1 MDVKANKKNNNF
13 KKNILALL
21 RTVFNLKDENHFSN
35 EYYPQKSV
43 RLVLFD
49 FNSNISKSQKL
60 ITLLFLY
67 FLGIL
72 ILYACMTQLLAPI
85 GGKEVH
91 SEIIRIDPGMN
102 ITSIGTLLAE
112 KGLVRSPLVFQV
124 VSILNGTSR
133 SLKAGDYA
141 INSNMGITEIL
152 GHLVSGDTVLYKF
165 TIPEGLTLSEVAKI
179 WEENGFGTSVK
190 FIEVASDPNLRAKYS
205 ITADSL
211 EGFLFPNTYLFP
223 YGISE
228 REAIEVILKQFFKDA
243 YPLIEKKSP
252 EIKLSP
258 YEIIILASIIEKEAK
273 IDEERPIISSVF
285 HNRLKLD
292 MKLESCP
299 TVLYGLGYPNR
310 ELTYQDLRNSNLL
323 YNTYV
328 YKGLP
333 PGPIC
338 NPGIKS
344 INAAL
349 NPSGENYLYFVSKND
364 GTHYFTKDYND
375 FLIAKRKYQGS

>member
-1 MDVKANKKNNNF
+1 MGVKTNKNNNF
-13 KKNILALL
+13 KKNILMLFRLA
-21 RTVFNLKDENHFSN
+21 FNLQDGKGSSDR
-35 EYYPQKSV
+35 YYAQRSLRPV
-43 RLVLFD
+43 FFD
-49 FNSNISKSQKL
+49 FNSNITRSQK
-60 ITLLFLY
+60 IFTLLFLY
-67 FLGIL
+67 AFGIL
-72 ILYACMTQLLAPI
+72 IFYACISQLLAPV

-102 ITSIGTLLAE
+102 ITSIGMLLAE
-112 KGLVRSPLVFQV
+112 KGLVKSPLIFQLV
-124 VSILNGTSR
+124 GIFNGTSR

-141 INSNMGITEIL
+141 INSNMGIVEIIR
-152 GHLVSGDTVLYKF
+152 HLVSGDTILYKF
-165 TIPEGLTLSEVAKI
+165 TIPEGLTLPEIAKL
-179 WEENGFGTSVK
+179 WEENGFGSSAK
-190 FIEVASDPNLRAKYS
+190 FVEVVSDPNIRAKYS
-205 ITADSL
+205 INADSL

-228 REAIEVILKQFFKDA
+228 GEAIDVILRQFFKDA

-258 YEIIILASIIEKEAK
+258 YEILILASIIEKEAK
-273 IDEERPIISSVF
+273 VDEERPIISSVF

-292 MKLESCP
+292 MKLESCS

-364 GTHYFTKDYND
+364 GTHYFAKDYND
-375 FLIAKRKYQGS
+375 FLNAKKKYQGS

>member
-1 MDVKANKKNNNF
+1 MVMKTDKDNNLKGNILKLIKLVFDLQDSRHFSDRYYKQRSLQQIFFNF
-13 KKNILALL
+13 K
-21 RTVFNLKDENHFSN
+21 
-35 EYYPQKSV
+35 
-43 RLVLFD
+43 
-49 FNSNISKSQKL
+49 SNISRSLK
-60 ITLLFLY
+60 IFTLLLIYAF
-67 FLGIL
+67 GIL
-72 ILYACMTQLLAPI
+72 IFYACITQLLGPV
-85 GGKEVH
+85 GGKEIH
-91 SEIIRIDPGMN
+91 SEIIRINPGMD
-102 ITSIGTLLAE
+102 ITSIGMLLAE
-112 KGLVRSPLVFQV
+112 KGLVKSPLVFQLV
-124 VSILNGTSR
+124 GIFNGTSR

-141 INSNMGITEIL
+141 LDSNMGIMEIIQ
-152 GHLVSGDTVLYKF
+152 HLVSGDTVLYKF
-165 TIPEGLTLSEVAKI
+165 TIPEGLTLPEIAKL
-179 WEENGFGTSVK
+179 WEENGFGSSVK
-190 FIEVASDPNLRAKYS
+190 FVEVASDPDLRAKYS
-205 ITADSL
+205 INANNL

-228 REAIEVILKQFFKDA
+228 REAIDVILKQFFKDA
-243 YPLIEKKSP
+243 YPLIEKKAP

-273 IDEERPIISSVF
+273 VDEERPIISSVF

-349 NPSGENYLYFVSKND
+349 SPSGENYLYFVSKND
-364 GTHYFTKDYND
+364 GTHYFAKDYND
-375 FLIAKRKYQGS
+375 FLIAKKKYQGS